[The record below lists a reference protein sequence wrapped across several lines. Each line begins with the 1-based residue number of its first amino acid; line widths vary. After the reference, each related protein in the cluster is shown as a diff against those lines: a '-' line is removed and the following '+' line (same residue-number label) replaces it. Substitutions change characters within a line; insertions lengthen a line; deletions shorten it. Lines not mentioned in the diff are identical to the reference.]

1 MGSVRRAKQMTDG
14 TGNVGDR
21 LLRLP
26 DVKRRGG
33 LGKTKIY
40 ALIGADRFPKPY
52 KITAAAA
59 RWSEREIDAWI
70 SKLMSDGANA

>member
-1 MGSVRRAKQMTDG
+1 MTEAADKF
-14 TGNVGDR
+14 GDR

-26 DVKRRGG
+26 DVKRRVG

-52 KITAAAA
+52 KISAAAA

-70 SKLMSDGANA
+70 SNLMSGGANE